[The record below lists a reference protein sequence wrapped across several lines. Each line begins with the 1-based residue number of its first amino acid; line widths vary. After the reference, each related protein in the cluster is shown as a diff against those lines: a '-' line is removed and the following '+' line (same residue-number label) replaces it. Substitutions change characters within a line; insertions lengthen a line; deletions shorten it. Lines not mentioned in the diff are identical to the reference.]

1 MGETLITTHDA
12 NRRAMAVAEALFGD
26 DRTIPTLLLWGIFLP
41 TLLVLY
47 LILNWLPLLVA
58 AQGLDR
64 AVAPQASLAFNC
76 ASVVGALLVGRMVDQ
91 CGPRWPLLACYAGL
105 AAALYA
111 LAGSQNLAA
120 VLTWSA
126 AAGFTLMGA
135 NYALYG
141 IAPAHYPARGRGTGS
156 GAATSMGRVGS
167 VVGPLLAGMLLDGGA
182 SVAGVILHM
191 LPAVAVAGVAA
202 FLLSFHATRH

>member
-1 MGETLITTHDA
+1 
-12 NRRAMAVAEALFGD
+12 
-26 DRTIPTLLLWGIFLP
+26 
-41 TLLVLY
+41 
-47 LILNWLPLLVA
+47 
-58 AQGLDR
+58 
-64 AVAPQASLAFNC
+64 
-76 ASVVGALLVGRMVDQ
+76 
-91 CGPRWPLLACYAGL
+91 
-105 AAALYA
+105 
-111 LAGSQNLAA
+111 
-120 VLTWSA
+120 
-126 AAGFTLMGA
+126 MGA

-167 VVGPLLAGMLLDGGA
+167 VVGPLLAGMLLDGGV